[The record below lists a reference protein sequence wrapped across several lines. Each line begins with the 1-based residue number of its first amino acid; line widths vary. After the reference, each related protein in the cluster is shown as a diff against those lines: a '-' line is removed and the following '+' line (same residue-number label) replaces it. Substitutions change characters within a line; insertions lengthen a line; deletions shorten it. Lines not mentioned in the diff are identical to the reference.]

1 MQSTPFSTS
10 TSTPWVTT
18 SNSNV
23 NTNNSSFWSN
33 GGYRKRKAAATD
45 LDEKVNQKMF
55 VTEEKMVKEMR
66 TLSLDLLPPDT
77 NNVQVSA
84 DDFVE
89 SIVDD
94 VQTNNRDDD
103 DDDDDDDDEKE
114 KCSEETRFELHKL
127 LKESLKNDDLQDSL
141 ISKLWEIE
149 RKKLT
154 MQLVPYM
161 PIHPAQ
167 LHNENVTTD
176 NKTKEPDEEKMIEN
190 QFSSSVIYDEEI
202 KNDGHLFKIPSI
214 PTLYTVE
221 EPPCDGVLKR
231 NPTMKRSYSQ
241 SNQQNSSLSVTE
253 LRPGVD
259 DFSTIAQS
267 QSPYFI
273 VEPSSNALSES
284 PNLSS
289 SSLLSDG
296 PSIRISEVADNPP
309 SNNEL
314 SSVIDDNVDDDI
326 DMQSVASSDT
336 GDKMDDE

>member
-10 TSTPWVTT
+10 TTTSWMTT

-33 GGYRKRKAAATD
+33 GSCRKRKVAATD
-45 LDEKVNQKMF
+45 LDEKINPKIF

-94 VQTNNRDDD
+94 VQTNNSDDD
-103 DDDDDDDDEKE
+103 DDDDDGEKE

-127 LKESLKNDDLQDSL
+127 LKESLKNDDLQDNL
-141 ISKLWEIE
+141 ISKLCEIE

-167 LHNENVTTD
+167 LNSENVTTD
-176 NKTKEPDEEKMIEN
+176 NKTKELEEDKMIEN
-190 QFSSSVIYDEEI
+190 QFASSVSCDEEI

-241 SNQQNSSLSVTE
+241 SDQQNSSLSVTE
-253 LRPGVD
+253 LRPGMD
-259 DFSTIAQS
+259 DFSTITQS

-284 PNLSS
+284 SNLSS
-289 SSLLSDG
+289 SSLSSDG
-296 PSIRISEVADNPP
+296 PSIRISEVAFNPP
-309 SNNEL
+309 SNSEL
-314 SSVIDDNVDDDI
+314 SSVIDDDVDDDI